1 MIVSP
6 KIVLACLQEK
16 HVTATPQRALLWYQ
30 KSELMTSL
38 HIINFIPLNTRWAKV
53 NLEKA
58 GLKFNTPQIK
68 KSIFK
73 KEKW

>member
-30 KSELMTSL
+30 KSELMTPSL
-38 HIINFIPLNTRWAKV
+38 STNLDNITLISMMLMLNH
-53 NLEKA
+53 NY
-58 GLKFNTPQIK
+58 LKK
-68 KSIFK
+68 CL
-73 KEKW
+73 

>member
-1 MIVSP
+1 
-6 KIVLACLQEK
+6 
-16 HVTATPQRALLWYQ
+16 
-30 KSELMTSL
+30 MTSYL
-38 HIINFIPLNTRWAKV
+38 SSNLDNIRLVGIMLTLNHNYKNACNYEIHIINFIPLNTRWAKV